1 MICDTWIHDTWY
13 LILSDTWYMIL
24 DIWYL
29 RHDTWEITLVI
40 LDIWYLMYNTWYL
53 ILYICYLIYDT
64 WYLILDSD
72 NQYQIHHISYLISDT
87 LLLKPWYLHPITCY
101 LLLANCYLSF
111 DTYWNML
118 SYSFY
123 MVLVILSLLLLAK
136 RLFPFAP
143 VVRLAL
149 ALNWTWLAQKKLKV
163 NSSLAKTKVW
173 PMSAYACWFYY
184 YIWMNTLYY

>member
-1 MICDTWIHDTWY
+1 MIDWFSISISIWFDIWYLIYDNWIHDTWY

-29 RHDTWEITLVI
+29 RHDTWEIILVI
-40 LDIWYLMYNTWYL
+40 LDIWYSIYNTRYL
-53 ILYICYLIYDT
+53 ILCICYLIYDT

-87 LLLKPWYLHPITCY
+87 LLLKPWYLHPITCN
-101 LLLANCYLSF
+101 LLLPNVSF
-111 DTYWNML
+111 DSYWDML
-118 SYSFY
+118 SHSFY
-123 MVLVILSLLLLAK
+123 RVLVILSLLLLAK

-149 ALNWTWLAQKKLKV
+149 VHLSMWCEI
-163 NSSLAKTKVW
+163 SIS
-173 PMSAYACWFYY
+173 
-184 YIWMNTLYY
+184 